1 MYEIIVF
8 ILILSFLVLIH
19 ELGHYLLAR
28 KNKIII
34 KEFGL
39 GYPPRLLKL
48 FTFQGTVF
56 SLNAIPFGGF
66 VKLDGEDGP
75 EDEEKE
81 LVDQKKTKLTNQ
93 GKKGKSNTWGPF
105 FEKSMSARLQT
116 LLAGVFFNFI
126 FGILVFSLVYIKIG
140 IPQELSNQARIY
152 ELNDNSPA
160 KIAGMLP
167 NTNIIALY
175 SDQDEQWVQVS
186 SVAQVQEY
194 VSYHLGENIRVRT
207 TDPCQNTVCPD
218 SYQEF
223 TVYLRPETERP
234 ESEGALGVIFTGV
247 IVEHAPWYVAIIKGP
262 YYAVKDALSLSVLIL
277 QALGKLIVDL
287 IQGRSVGMD
296 VAGPVGIVQQIQT
309 HGYFD
314 GGFVEIIN
322 FAALL
327 SINLAV
333 MNLLPIPALD
343 GGRVFFIL
351 LEKLFA
357 KEKIEKVANWANYL
371 GFFILI
377 LLMIVVSVND
387 VLRLFQ

>member
-8 ILILSFLVLIH
+8 VLILSFLVTIH

-75 EDEEKE
+75 EDDEEE
-81 LVDQKKTKLTNQ
+81 SFDQEKTKLI
-93 GKKGKSNTWGPF
+93 SNDRSNNWGPF
-105 FEKSMSARLQT
+105 FEKPMSARLQT
-116 LLAGVFFNFI
+116 LSAGAFFNFI
-126 FGILVFSLVYIKIG
+126 FGILVFSLVYITTG
-140 IPQELSNQARIY
+140 IPQELLNQARIY
-152 ELNDNSPA
+152 EVSDNSPA
-160 KIAGMLP
+160 KTAGMLP

-194 VSYHLGENIRVRT
+194 VAHHLGEDIKVRAT
-207 TDPCQNTVCPD
+207 NPCHNTVCPD
-218 SYQEF
+218 DYQEF
-223 TVYLRPETERP
+223 SVYLRQEAERP
-234 ESEGALGVIFTGV
+234 ESEGAIGIIFTDV
-247 IVEHAPWYVAIIKGP
+247 IVEQVPWYVAIIKGP
-262 YYAVKDALSLSVLIL
+262 YYAIKDALGLSISIL

-287 IQGRSVGMD
+287 IKGQSVSTD

-314 GGFVEIIN
+314 GGFLRILT

-333 MNLLPIPALD
+333 MNMLPIPALD

-351 LEKLFA
+351 LEKLFP
-357 KEKIEKVANWANYL
+357 KEKIEKIANWANYV

-377 LLMIVVSVND
+377 LLMIVVSIND
-387 VLRLFQ
+387 VLRLF

>member
-1 MYEIIVF
+1 MYEIIIFV
-8 ILILSFLVLIH
+8 LILSFLVTIH

-75 EDEEKE
+75 EEGEQE
-81 LVDQKKTKLTNQ
+81 LLDQKKTKPAA
-93 GKKGKSNTWGPF
+93 KDKSKGWGPF

-116 LLAGVFFNFI
+116 LAAGAFFNFI
-126 FGILVFSLVYIKIG
+126 FGILVFSLVYIITG
-140 IPQELSNQARIY
+140 VPQELGNQARIY
-152 ELNDNSPA
+152 ELSENSPA
-160 KIAGMLP
+160 KMAGMLP

-194 VSYHLGENIRVRT
+194 VAHHLGEDIKVKATN
-207 TDPCQNTVCPD
+207 PCHNTVCPD
-218 SYQEF
+218 DYQEF
-223 TVYLRPETERP
+223 SVYLRRETERP
-234 ESEGALGVIFTGV
+234 ESEGAIGVVFTDM
-247 IVEHAPWYVAIIKGP
+247 IIEQAPWYVALIKGP
-262 YYAVKDALSLSVLIL
+262 YYAIKDALGLSISIL

-287 IQGRSVGMD
+287 IKGQSVSTD

-314 GGFVEIIN
+314 GGFLKIIT

-333 MNLLPIPALD
+333 MNMLPIPALD

-351 LEKLFA
+351 LEKLFP
-357 KEKIEKVANWANYL
+357 KEKIEKIANWANYV

-387 VLRLFQ
+387 VLRLF